1 MSKHEDDAQLI
12 EMAMRELAII
22 EERKKTPKITMS
34 HCEDCGDEI
43 PKKRQAIK
51 GITRCFECQDY
62 YEKQK
67 KRGLL

>member
-12 EMAMRELAII
+12 EMATRNQAILNQ
-22 EERKKTPKITMS
+22 RKQNPKVTLS

-43 PKKRQAIK
+43 PKKRRAIK
-51 GITRCFECQDY
+51 GITRCIECQEY

-67 KRGLL
+67 KRGLV